1 VKKSFDGL
9 KLEMDEACEV
19 MRSFT
24 LGRQGFTRRDGVD
37 GIGRVNDLC
46 GRMQKDFGSGSHE
59 KETGNAVASAQGKI
73 RAAQARLDLL
83 RK

>member
-1 VKKSFDGL
+1 MKKSFVGL
-9 KLEMDEACEV
+9 KHELDEACEF

-24 LGRQGFTRRDGVD
+24 LGRQGFTQRDGVD

-46 GRMQKDFGSGSHE
+46 GRMQQDFGSGSLE
-59 KETGNAVASAQGKI
+59 KETGNAVASAHGKI